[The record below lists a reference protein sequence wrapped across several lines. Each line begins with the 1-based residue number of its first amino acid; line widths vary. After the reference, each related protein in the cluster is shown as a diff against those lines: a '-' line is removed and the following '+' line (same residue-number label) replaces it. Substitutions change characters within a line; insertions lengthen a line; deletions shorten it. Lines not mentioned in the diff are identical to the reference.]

1 MGDFFLLEG
10 RQPVST
16 EIQQYSLE
24 WNTTTVLAVWN
35 NQIPLWWFLF
45 GAWCCHW
52 AFWSDVIMPQ
62 GASLAELPDHDL
74 SPVHDCPCRLWRCW
88 LALIHAEAW
97 RRMVPSSFLCL
108 FTAFASGTVG
118 RGTAGAQAKKPGVV
132 LFLGMKSQ
140 KLVFCGPWPS
150 PALLASVGSHSASL
164 WPHALSNLF
173 SYTCLME
180 LLRAGWALSPAVY
193 ALVWSVLLSLG

>member
-1 MGDFFLLEG
+1 MGDRVLLLSITSTWHGKMCLDKPLTVIRVSLSMGDFFLLEG

-24 WNTTTVLAVWN
+24 WNATTVLAVWN

-52 AFWSDVIMPQ
+52 AFWSDVIRPQ

-74 SPVHDCPCRLWRCW
+74 APVHDCPCRLWRCW
-88 LALIHAEAW
+88 L
-97 RRMVPSSFLCL
+97 PSSTLRHGGRWSLPLSPAFSQCL
-108 FTAFASGTVG
+108 PRAVWGGSSEHFPAE
-118 RGTAGAQAKKPGVV
+118 AQAKKPGVV

-140 KLVFCGPWPS
+140 KLVFCGP
-150 PALLASVGSHSASL
+150 
-164 WPHALSNLF
+164 
-173 SYTCLME
+173 
-180 LLRAGWALSPAVY
+180 
-193 ALVWSVLLSLG
+193 